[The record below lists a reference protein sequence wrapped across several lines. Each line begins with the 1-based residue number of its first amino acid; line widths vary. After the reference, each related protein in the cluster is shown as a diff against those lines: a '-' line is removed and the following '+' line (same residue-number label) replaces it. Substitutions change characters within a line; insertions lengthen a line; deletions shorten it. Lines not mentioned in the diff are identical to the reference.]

1 MDINIGDYK
10 KMNVLHIN
18 CNYITTKLHSVMIEH
33 LNQMNIK
40 NTIFIPTYNEQTVTI
55 KKLKDN
61 ELVSKCFEK
70 NDRFLFWL
78 KQKKIIKAI
87 EKECDINSFEIIHA
101 YTLFTDGNCA
111 MKLSQKYNVPYVVAI
126 RNTDINIFFKYRIFL
141 RKRGIEIL
149 KNASAIFFLSNAY
162 KRKLFE
168 KYIPEKYKNELLK
181 KTEIIPNGI
190 DDFWHI
196 NSYID
201 ENRLNN
207 KIKRIKEKEIKLI
220 YAGNIDKNKNISKTC
235 EAIKRLEKEGWKVNF
250 TVAGKIKNEK
260 IYKRVKDKI
269 EYKGILNEK
278 ELIEYYRESDI
289 FVMPSKKET
298 FGLVYAEAMSQ
309 GLPVIYTMGQGFDEQ
324 FEEGVVGFRVNE
336 NDEKDIVNAIKAICN
351 RYDIISNNCIKMI
364 TKFSWKR
371 ICIEYY
377 NKYDNIINKVPK
389 L

>member
-1 MDINIGDYK
+1 MNI
-10 KMNVLHIN
+10 LHIN

-40 NTIFIPTYNEQTVTI
+40 NTIFIPTYNERTLIT
-55 KKLKDN
+55 KKLKNN
-61 ELVSKCFEK
+61 ELLSKCFK
-70 NDRFLFWL
+70 KSDRFFFGL

-87 EKECDINSFEIIHA
+87 EKECDINSFDIIHA

-111 MKLSQKYNVPYVVAI
+111 MKISKKYNIPYVVAI
-126 RNTDINIFFKYRIFL
+126 RNTDINVFFKYKIFL

-149 KNASAIFFLSNAY
+149 KNATAIFFLSNTY
-162 KRKLFE
+162 KKKLFE
-168 KYIPEKYKNELLK
+168 KYIPNKYKNEFSK

-196 NSYID
+196 NSYKN
-201 ENRLNN
+201 ENQQNS
-207 KIKRIKEKEIKLI
+207 KIRKIEQKQIRLI
-220 YAGNIDKNKNISKTC
+220 YAGNIDKNKNITKTC

-260 IYKRVKDKI
+260 IFKKVKGKI
-269 EYKGILNEK
+269 EYKGILNKE
-278 ELIEYYRESDI
+278 ELIKYYRESDI

-309 GLPVIYTMGQGFDEQ
+309 GLPVIYTKGQGFDEQ
-324 FEEGVVGFRVNE
+324 FEEGTVGFGVNE
-336 NDEKDIVNAIKAICN
+336 NDGKSITNAIKAICN
-351 RYDIISNNCIKMI
+351 NYNTISNNCIKMI
-364 TKFSWKR
+364 TKFNWEK
-371 ICIEYY
+371 ICIDYY
-377 NKYDNIINKVPK
+377 NKYDNIINKDTK

>member
-1 MDINIGDYK
+1 
-10 KMNVLHIN
+10 MNVLHIN

-33 LNQMNIK
+33 LNKMNIK
-40 NTIFIPTYNEQTVTI
+40 NTVFVPTYDEKKSI
-55 KKLKDN
+55 IEKLKND
-61 ELVSKCFEK
+61 EILSKCFRK
-70 NDRFLFWL
+70 NDRFLFKL

-87 EKECDINSFEIIHA
+87 EKKLNINSFDIIHA

-111 MKLSQKYNVPYVVAI
+111 MKLSQKYNIPYVVAI
-126 RNTDINIFFKYRIFL
+126 RSTDINVFFKYRIFL

-149 KNASAIFFLSNAY
+149 KNASAIFFLSNTY

-168 KYIPEKYKNELLK
+168 KYIPDKYKNELLK

-196 NSYID
+196 NSYRD

-207 KIKRIKEKEIKLI
+207 KIKKIEEKEIRLI
-220 YAGNIDKNKNISKTC
+220 YAGNIDKNKNITKTC

-260 IYKRVKDKI
+260 IFKRIKDKI
-269 EYKGILNEK
+269 EYKGVLNKE
-278 ELIEYYRESDI
+278 ELIKYYRKSDI

-309 GLPVIYTMGQGFDEQ
+309 GLPVIYTRGQGFDEQ
-324 FEEGVVGFRVNE
+324 FKEGTVGFRVNE
-336 NDEKDIVNAIKAICN
+336 NDEKSIANAIKTICN
-351 RYDIISNNCIKMI
+351 KYDAISNNCIKMI
-364 TKFSWKR
+364 TKFNWKK
-371 ICIEYY
+371 ICIDYY
-377 NKYDNIINKVPK
+377 NKYDNIINKAPK